1 MCLSVK
7 QRFFSTSSNAGLVQR
22 EVGALSRRAAGNS
35 HIPTISCSLG
45 GELRRLL
52 NGRQTIVGQPF
63 VGAAAVVLS
72 ASFLFLFFCFLVL
85 AFLLLGGKQRWL
97 SNKGSASPL
106 AESSVPV
113 TSPAFHVPSGFGVFA
128 AAVVSSCS
136 PSSASLSSTHCPFYS
151 SYSTVSFCN
160 TGVVLWGLGVPSRKV
175 VNTYHGPTILRSPG
189 GALDAAGHKGDNR
202 RPTRRPK
209 SSATN
214 HGARHPLLLLLRL
227 L

>member
-1 MCLSVK
+1 M
-7 QRFFSTSSNAGLVQR
+7 QR